1 MKGER
6 LGEVRKDHGMTQ
18 KRLAEVMKVSEA
30 TVSAWERNIT
40 CPDDETKVRLAR
52 MFNIS
57 TDYLLGVT
65 DIPTPVHPTAQGSS
79 VVFLENIPPKANQ
92 EIREFLIYLKSK
104 YQITRE

>member
-1 MKGER
+1 MIGER
-6 LGEVRKDHGMTQ
+6 LGEVRKDHSMTQ
-18 KRLAEVMKVSEA
+18 KQLAEVMKVSEA

-65 DIPTPVHPTAQGSS
+65 DVPTPIRPSAQGSS
-79 VVFLENIPPKANQ
+79 VIFLENVPGKANQ
-92 EIREFLIYLKSK
+92 EIREFLAYLKNK
-104 YQITRE
+104 YQTARE